1 MSLNKRVTWDFHQN
15 WVLAHR
21 TIFGAMIR
29 DVLKKDLLQREKI
42 TEQGATHSSRA
53 DWLDSS
59 VICGVRELT
68 AKAFPT

>member
-1 MSLNKRVTWDFHQN
+1 
-15 WVLAHR
+15 
-21 TIFGAMIR
+21 MIR